1 MARGLNALGCV
12 PLAPPPIRPIIGTP
26 FLSFLAGGTHICRP
40 RAHLAARATDTR
52 MGPPNGPPSGKG
64 FRIAKKAQKKARLG
78 VNEPQI
84 GVSDCLE
91 IPENYDTGK
100 QSEETSPISRPGCR
114 SCRSWRRSPRLGI
127 RTSEERPEERREKQ
141 QVRDVSDNFHRPSV
155 EPVARGGSP
164 RGIPRGR
171 RRRAPSPRSGR
182 RARIYH
188 PEDCEPRAVGPI
200 DVLTPRRAAFHLR
213 EATRYSSSR
222 SRCHSSRTES
232 EFCARAPGSAVSVTI
247 CRSAIALFPRERL
260 QEDPVLS
267 VIDEF

>member
-1 MARGLNALGCV
+1 MR
-12 PLAPPPIRPIIGTP
+12 
-26 FLSFLAGGTHICRP
+26 FSF
-40 RAHLAARATDTR
+40 
-52 MGPPNGPPSGKG
+52 
-64 FRIAKKAQKKARLG
+64 
-78 VNEPQI
+78 
-84 GVSDCLE
+84 
-91 IPENYDTGK
+91 
-100 QSEETSPISRPGCR
+100 GCR
-114 SCRSWRRSPRLGI
+114 SGRESPRLGI
-127 RTSEERPEERREKQ
+127 RTSEERPEERREEQ
-141 QVRDVSDNFHRPSV
+141 QVRDVSDNSHRPSV

-232 EFCARAPGSAVSVTI
+232 EFCARAPGSACLLGSVV
-247 CRSAIALFPRERL
+247 
-260 QEDPVLS
+260 QQNS
-267 VIDEF
+267 VIPHRVGIFRTTANRFWGLRHFRADRPDSSPRIPSSHPHQTILKSSSESSSSSSSSSSPSSESSSAT